1 MYLDNLDELD
11 QKIIQLLIE
20 NARISYSDIGEETGI
35 SRVAVKARIQAM
47 EKKGIIEEY
56 TTIINPQ
63 KISGAV
69 SSYFEIEIKPEHLS
83 QVTDILYKDD
93 TMLLIHCQALS
104 AAAAIQSYHGL
115 RILKGYG
122 CRGQN

>member
-47 EKKGIIEEY
+47 DTKMIQSHRFTVSQEETNCMY
-56 TTIINPQ
+56 MLLLHQVMKWSTSCTT
-63 KISGAV
+63 S
-69 SSYFEIEIKPEHLS
+69 
-83 QVTDILYKDD
+83 
-93 TMLLIHCQALS
+93 LIHCPALS
-104 AAAAIQSYHGL
+104 AVAAIQSYHGL
-115 RILKGYG
+115 KILKGYG